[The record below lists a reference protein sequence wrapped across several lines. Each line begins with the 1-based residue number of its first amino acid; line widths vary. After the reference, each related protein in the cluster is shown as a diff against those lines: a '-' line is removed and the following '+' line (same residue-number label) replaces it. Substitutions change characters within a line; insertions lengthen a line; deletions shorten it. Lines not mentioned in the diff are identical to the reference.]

1 MILGNPSWQ
10 FLPEVSTLSC
20 VLGAWFGVLV
30 KLVALSMSEVSDH
43 LGLNE
48 YLPIM

>member
-10 FLPEVSTLSC
+10 FLPEASTLSC

-43 LGLNE
+43 LGLDE